1 MRKASLSSLLIVP
14 FILQVALVA
23 GLVGYLSYRNS
34 QHAVE
39 DLTDRLT
46 NDFSQ
51 RIQQKLTSY
60 LATPL
65 LANQLNSDAILRGDL
80 KLNLERSDQRREQ
93 YLWQNMQLFSNLTWI
108 SLGAET
114 GDALGIWR
122 PGDDNNL
129 QISMSNR
136 ANHYYGTYYATNQQG
151 KRTKQLKVE
160 RPAFDPRTRPW
171 YKEAVAAKKAIWTS
185 IYAGFTPGTVFIA
198 AAQPLYD
205 RTGKLVGVSGTD
217 MSLLDIQKFL
227 VHNRVTPS
235 GQVFL
240 IDPSGLLV
248 ASSSQE
254 SPFRLVPGGSPQQ
267 VNILNSQT
275 PLIKVTAQFIQ
286 QKFTSFANIQ
296 QQLKFDFQFAGQ
308 RHFVQVIPFSDG
320 HGLDWLTV
328 IIVPESDV
336 MARIHEGTRTTTLL
350 CFSAVMTA
358 IALNI
363 FLSRR
368 LIKPIRGLSYAS
380 QQISRGN
387 FTEKVPTSRI
397 RELSTLAQSFNQMNQ
412 EIQQSRRQLEDYSR
426 SLEEKVSER
435 TQKLQTEIQQRVTA
449 ESALKAANKELERL
463 AYLDGLTQIANRR
476 RFDERLQQEW
486 FRMQREQLPLSLILC
501 DVDYFKQYNDTYGH
515 QAGDDCLRYVAQAI
529 ASTARRAADL
539 PARYGG
545 EEFVVLLPYITL
557 TEAVTVAKNI
567 QTEIARLKLPH
578 SKSQVSQYITASF
591 GVTSLIPSAAFT
603 PEQLLLNADQALY
616 QAKMTG
622 RDRIAVG

>member
-1 MRKASLSSLLIVP
+1 M
-14 FILQVALVA
+14 LVT

-65 LANQLNSDAILRGDL
+65 LANQLNSDAVLRGDL
-80 KLNLERSDQRREQ
+80 KLNLERSDERREQ

-122 PGDDNNL
+122 PGDDDNL

-151 KRTKQLKVE
+151 RRTKQLKVE

-171 YKEAVAAKKAIWTS
+171 YKEAVAARKAIWTS

-205 RTGKLVGVSGTD
+205 QTGKLIGVSGTD

-227 VHNRVTPS
+227 VQNRVSPS

-254 SPFRLVPGGSPQQ
+254 SPFRLVTGGSPQR
-267 VNILNSQT
+267 VNVLDSQT
-275 PLIKVTAQFIQ
+275 PLIQATAQFIQ

-296 QQLKFDFQFAGQ
+296 QQLKFDLKFDGQ
-308 RHFVQVIPFSDG
+308 QHFIQVIPFSDG

-336 MARIHEGTRTTTLL
+336 MARIHEGTRTTILL
-350 CFSAVMTA
+350 CFSAVMAA

-363 FLSRR
+363 LLSRR
-368 LIKPIRGLSYAS
+368 LVKPIRGLSYAS

-387 FTEKVPTSRI
+387 FPERVPTSRI
-397 RELSTLAQSFNQMNQ
+397 LELSTLAHSFNQMNQ
-412 EIQQSRRQLEDYSR
+412 EIQQSRQQLEDYSR
-426 SLEEKVSER
+426 SLEDKVSER
-435 TQKLQTEIQQRVTA
+435 TQELQAEIQQRVTA
-449 ESALKAANKELERL
+449 ESALKAANEELERL

-486 FRMQREQLPLSLILC
+486 FRMQRQQLPLSLILC

-515 QAGDDCLRYVAQAI
+515 QAGDDCLRSVAQAI

-545 EEFVVLLPYITL
+545 EEFVVLLPHITS
-557 TEAVTVAKNI
+557 TEALTVAKNI

-578 SKSQVSQYITASF
+578 SKSQVSQYVTVSF
-591 GVTSLIPSAAFT
+591 GVTTLIPSAAFT
-603 PEQLLLNADQALY
+603 PEQLLSNADQALY
-616 QAKMTG
+616 QAKMAG
-622 RDRIAVG
+622 RDRIAIG

>member
-1 MRKASLSSLLIVP
+1 MRKVSLSSLLIVP
-14 FILQVALVA
+14 FILQVMLVA

-65 LANQLNSDAILRGDL
+65 LANQLNSDAVLRGDL
-80 KLNLERSDQRREQ
+80 KLNLERSDERREQ

-122 PGDDNNL
+122 PGDDDNL

-151 KRTKQLKVE
+151 RRTKQLKVE

-205 RTGKLVGVSGTD
+205 QTGKLIGVSGTD

-227 VHNRVTPS
+227 VQNRVSPS

-254 SPFRLVPGGSPQQ
+254 SPFRLVAGGSPQR
-267 VNILNSQT
+267 VNVLDSQT
-275 PLIKVTAQFIQ
+275 PLIQATAQFIQ

-296 QQLKFDFQFAGQ
+296 QQLKFDLKFDGQ
-308 RHFVQVIPFSDG
+308 QHFIQVIPFADG
-320 HGLDWLTV
+320 HGLDWLTI

-336 MARIHEGTRTTTLL
+336 MARIHEGTRTTILL
-350 CFSAVMTA
+350 CFSAVMAA

-363 FLSRR
+363 LLSRR
-368 LIKPIRGLSYAS
+368 LVKPIRGLSFAS

-387 FTEKVPTSRI
+387 FPERVPASRI
-397 RELSTLAQSFNQMNQ
+397 LELSTLAHSFNQMNQ
-412 EIQQSRRQLEDYSR
+412 EIQQSRQQLEDYSR
-426 SLEEKVSER
+426 SLEDKVSER
-435 TQKLQTEIQQRVTA
+435 TQELQAEIQQRVTA
-449 ESALKAANKELERL
+449 ESALKAANEELERL
-463 AYLDGLTQIANRR
+463 AYIDGLTQIANRR
-476 RFDERLQQEW
+476 RFDERLHQEW

-515 QAGDDCLRYVAQAI
+515 QAGDDCLRSVAQAI

-545 EEFVVLLPYITL
+545 EEFVVLLPHITS
-557 TEAVTVAKNI
+557 TEALTVAKNI

-578 SKSQVSQYITASF
+578 SKSQVSQYVTVSF
-591 GVTSLIPSAAFT
+591 GVTSLIPASAFT

-616 QAKMTG
+616 QAKMAG
-622 RDRIAVG
+622 RDRIAIG